1 VKNSVRFIARTR
13 RFKTIIVM
21 CLSIAVVSWA
31 CTHPLTANAFQK
43 GPAMNH
49 ASGAFE
55 VKLLPQTDDKNSDA
69 ALGRMTFD
77 KQFHGD
83 LEGTSKGQML
93 TGMTDVKGSAGY
105 VAIEK
110 VSGTLKGRTGT
121 FILQHT
127 GTMNRGVPQLTITVV
142 PDSGTGQLAG
152 ITGNFKVIIDE
163 GKHSYEFEYTLPDSH

>member
-1 VKNSVRFIARTR
+1 VKNTDRFIAKAS
-13 RFKTIIVM
+13 RFETTIGLW
-21 CLSIAVVSWA
+21 LSITVVFWA
-31 CTHPLTANAFQK
+31 CAHPLIAAAFQK
-43 GPAMNH
+43 GPAMNL
-49 ASGAFE
+49 ASGTFE
-55 VKLLPQTDDKNSDA
+55 VKLVPQTDDKNDDA
-69 ALGRMTFD
+69 ALGRMTID

-83 LEGTSKGQML
+83 LEGNSKGQML

-152 ITGNFKVIIDE
+152 LAGNFKVIIAE
-163 GKHSYEFEYTLPDSH
+163 GKHSYEFEYTLPESH